1 MEIPLNE
8 KATQRCVELLDEGY
22 LCAEAV
28 LLAITESKGIQSD
41 LIPKI
46 ATGFS
51 TGIAKTGGLCGALI
65 GAILAINIFTGR
77 NSGSESTRRNY
88 TQVQKLI
95 HRFEQKY
102 GPSSC
107 KELLGCDLGTLRGQ
121 YTFLVNDL
129 FDKCTEYTEEAT
141 RITLSLIDDL

>member
-1 MEIPLNE
+1 MNE
-8 KATQRCVELLDEGY
+8 KATERCVELLDEGY

-77 NSGSESTRRNY
+77 NSASESTRRNY
-88 TQVQKLI
+88 TQVKKLI

>member
-1 MEIPLNE
+1 MSIRLTE
-8 KATQRCVELLDEGY
+8 KTVERCVELLDQGY

-28 LLAITESKGIQSD
+28 LLAIAESKEIHSD

-51 TGIAKTGGLCGALI
+51 TGIGKTGGLCGALI

-77 NSGSESTRRNY
+77 SSARESTRENY
-88 TQVQKLI
+88 AMVKKLI
-95 HRFEQKY
+95 NRFEKKY
-102 GPSSC
+102 GSSGC
-107 KELLGCDLGTLRGQ
+107 KELLGCDLGTLKGQ

-141 RITLSLIDDL
+141 RITMGLIEDL